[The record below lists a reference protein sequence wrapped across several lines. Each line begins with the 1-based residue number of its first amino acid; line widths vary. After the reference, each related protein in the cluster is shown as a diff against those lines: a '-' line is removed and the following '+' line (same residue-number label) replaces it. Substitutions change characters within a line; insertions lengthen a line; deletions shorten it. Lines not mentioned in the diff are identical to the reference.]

1 MVRKAIIV
9 AERVCL
15 QHYICKYVN
24 LALQSF
30 PLISQRQTTLQST
43 EDNIVGDGGEAT
55 TTFVSKNCS
64 TSGWCVH
71 MYYSPPLLP
80 HLSLLPFLLPASLF
94 LPSPSSISFLF
105 LLPPCSPSLPP
116 SPFPSSPHQTTSNAD
131 TLFADMKERR
141 QKRRGQVNK
150 KQESFGC

>member
-43 EDNIVGDGGEAT
+43 EGDIVGDGGEAT

-64 TSGWCVH
+64 TNAWCVH
-71 MYYSPPLLP
+71 VYYSPPSLPLP
-80 HLSLLPFLLPASLF
+80 HLSLLPFLLPLPSLLSLSFIPLPPPSLFSVPASLPF
-94 LPSPSSISFLF
+94 SLLPSPDHLK
-105 LLPPCSPSLPP
+105 C
-116 SPFPSSPHQTTSNAD
+116 
-131 TLFADMKERR
+131 
-141 QKRRGQVNK
+141 
-150 KQESFGC
+150 